1 MNNEPVEMYLPII
14 PNSLRIA
21 IFIFIFL
28 LIIVL
33 LLLLRKKRRM

>member
-21 IFIFIFL
+21 IFIFL

>member
-21 IFIFIFL
+21 IFIFL
-28 LIIVL
+28 LIIIIVL
-33 LLLLRKKRRM
+33 FLVLRKKRRM